1 MDLIRFGVIVLKF
14 CIIFAN
20 RFYKVIFIDANKK
33 ELTIIQTR

>member
-20 RFYKVIFIDANKK
+20 RFNKVIFTDTNKR
-33 ELTIIQTR
+33 ELTIIVIR